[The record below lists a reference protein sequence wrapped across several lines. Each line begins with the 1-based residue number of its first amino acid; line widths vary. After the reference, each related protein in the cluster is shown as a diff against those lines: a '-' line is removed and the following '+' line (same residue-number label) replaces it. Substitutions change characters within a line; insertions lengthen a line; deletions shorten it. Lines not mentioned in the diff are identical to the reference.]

1 MAVVVNATQ
10 EKVTLVLQ
18 GNYFTWEPGKEKV
31 IRNPE
36 LVKFIQTNKNDYG
49 LAILP
54 DLIEDDEDVSPE
66 EFERRK
72 AEHAEQRALEC
83 DQALDRY
90 IKRLRNVI
98 YNNQVSLR
106 RDLEQKNIKADP
118 SSYAS
123 DGELEAM
130 RLVAKYQKRA
140 EDSEASKIAEVKKLM
155 EQVNKGK

>member
-1 MAVVVNATQ
+1 MALVVNATQ
-10 EKVTLVLQ
+10 EKITLVLQ

-49 LAILP
+49 LAVLP
-54 DLIEDDEDVSPE
+54 DLVGEDEDVSPE
-66 EFERRK
+66 ELAERRAQAK
-72 AEHAEQRALEC
+72 EIREVEC
-83 DQALDRY
+83 EAALDRY
-90 IKRLRNVI
+90 IKRLRTVI
-98 YNNQVSLR
+98 ANNQISLR

-118 SSYAS
+118 SAYAS

-140 EDSEASKIAEVKKLM
+140 EDAQAAKMAEVKKLM
-155 EQVNKGK
+155 EQVNKGT